1 MFNYTWQAK
10 QREATPQRGSKTTAE
25 LLSVG
30 RANNNQPPPPLPK
43 KHTES
48 TDGRPRG
55 GEGKGGREICFLMCM
70 CIKAD

>member
-30 RANNNQPPPPLPK
+30 RANNNQPPPHFQKNILRVQ
-43 KHTES
+43 TA
-48 TDGRPRG
+48 
-55 GEGKGGREICFLMCM
+55 GREEVKGREGGKFVF
-70 CIKAD
+70 